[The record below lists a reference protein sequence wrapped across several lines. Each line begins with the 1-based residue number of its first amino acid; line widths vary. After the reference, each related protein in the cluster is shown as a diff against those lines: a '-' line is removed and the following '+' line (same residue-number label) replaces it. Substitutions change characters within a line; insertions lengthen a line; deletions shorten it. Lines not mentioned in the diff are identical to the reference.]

1 MRLTHLSDRVGVSA
15 MPSVRQLAIHDT
27 PRALT
32 GRVRTDFHS
41 LLHEIHTSSTKT
53 LNSLHTRGKV
63 LFAEG
68 EPAAGIF
75 ILRTGRATE
84 SISSSEGR
92 VLILRVPQGG
102 DVLGVNSVLQNSAY
116 DTTVK
121 TIEPCRTDFINLMDR
136 SRSATCAILRMLS
149 CELTEAA
156 NRSRFL
162 LLPQTARAKL
172 ARLLLQWCEEYGEH
186 KALIVQIHKNFTHEE
201 IAQMICSSRE
211 TVTRLLSN
219 LSRRQILQVTPDSIL
234 IYDRQA
240 LRTMAL
246 H

>member
-1 MRLTHLSDRVGVSA
+1 
-15 MPSVRQLAIHDT
+15 MPSVRQLAIHDS

-32 GRVRTDFHS
+32 GELRTDFHS
-41 LLHEIHTSSTKT
+41 LLREIHTSSTKT
-53 LNSLHTRGKV
+53 LNSLHTRGKL

-75 ILRTGRATE
+75 ILRTGRATV

-92 VLILRVPQGG
+92 VVILRIAEVG
-102 DVLGVNSVLQNSAY
+102 DVLGLNSVLQNSAY

-121 TIEPCRTDFINLMDR
+121 TVEPCRTDFISRVNLMKLMDR
-136 SRSATCAILRMLS
+136 SRPATYAILRMLS
-149 CELTEAA
+149 YELTEAA
-156 NRSRFL
+156 NRSRSL
-162 LLPQTARAKL
+162 LLPQTACAKL
-172 ARLLLQWCEEYGEH
+172 ARLLLEWCEQYGEH
-186 KALIVQIHKNFTHEE
+186 KALIVQIEKNFTQEE

-219 LSRRQILQVTPDSIL
+219 LSRRQILQITSDSIL

-240 LRTMAL
+240 LQTMAL
-246 H
+246 P

>member
-1 MRLTHLSDRVGVSA
+1 
-15 MPSVRQLAIHDT
+15 MPSVRQLAIHDS

-32 GRVRTDFHS
+32 GGLRTDFHS
-41 LLHEIHTSSTKT
+41 LLREIHTSSTKT

-68 EPAAGIF
+68 EAAAGIF

-92 VLILRVPQGG
+92 VVILRIAQGG
-102 DVLGVNSVLQNSAY
+102 DVLGLNSVLQNSAY
-116 DTTVK
+116 DITVK
-121 TIEPCRTDFINLMDR
+121 TIEPCRTDFISRVNLMKLLNR
-136 SRSATCAILRMLS
+136 SRPATYAILRMLS
-149 CELTEAA
+149 HELTEAA

-172 ARLLLQWCEEYGEH
+172 ARLLLEWCEEYGEH
-186 KALIVQIHKNFTHEE
+186 KALIVQIDKNFTHEE

-211 TVTRLLSN
+211 TVTRLLSH
-219 LSRRQILQVTPDSIL
+219 LTRRQILQVTSESIL
-234 IYDRQA
+234 ISDRSA
-240 LRTMAL
+240 LQTMAL